1 MTRWMPDTAPHQT
14 ALEPKDPAMN
24 QHTAT
29 ALTAGTPRTT
39 GDSDTA
45 DARVG
50 TAPWVQRTSGRLT
63 TAERRALLRPLA
75 RTHVQ
80 NAVGRLRLA
89 VGLHPGRNAY
99 VAPARLEPPTSVLT
113 RAAEERARRVLPLPL
128 LNHSY
133 RTYVF
138 GRALG
143 ELEGTDVDTELL
155 FAAALLH
162 DTGLVNPRGSAD
174 FTLASTR
181 LARDVAE
188 QVGLS
193 TSATDTM
200 LTAIT
205 LHYTPG
211 ITRDAGPV
219 AYLLA
224 AGAAVDVVGLR
235 AWELPPTTLTE
246 AVREHPRTGF
256 KTAVT
261 EAFRQEAARVPEGRA
276 QLLHRYGAFSAAV
289 RFAPFD
295 E

>member
-1 MTRWMPDTAPHQT
+1 MNHVVDT
-14 ALEPKDPAMN
+14 D
-24 QHTAT
+24 
-29 ALTAGTPRTT
+29 
-39 GDSDTA
+39 DT
-45 DARVG
+45 RVG

-89 VGLHPGRNAY
+89 VGLYPGRKAY
-99 VAPARLEPPTSVLT
+99 LPSTLLTPPNSALT
-113 RAAEERARRVLPLPL
+113 RAAEECAERVLTRPL

-133 RTYVF
+133 RTYVY

-155 FAAALLH
+155 FAGALLH
-162 DTGLVNPRGSAD
+162 DTGLVNPTGTAD
-174 FTLASTR
+174 FTLTSAR
-181 LARDVAE
+181 LAREVAE

-193 TSATDTM
+193 SDATDSLM
-200 LTAIT
+200 TAIT
-205 LHYTPG
+205 MHYTPG
-211 ITRDAGPV
+211 VTVDAGPV

-224 AGAAVDVVGLR
+224 AGASVDVVGLR
-235 AWELPPTTLTE
+235 SWELPKATIAE
-246 AVREHPRTGF
+246 VVRAHPRTGF
-256 KTAVT
+256 KPVFT

-276 QLLHRYGAFSAAV
+276 RVLQRYGALAAAI
-289 RFAPFD
+289 RFAPFK